1 MSSTNVQSENV
12 PLPQEPT
19 KFVLYLR
26 ISTGKSGGVDSNGI
40 AAQERDLNIFLST
53 QHQPEVIG
61 TFIDVMSGAKDERP
75 ELENALQLCRKTGAH
90 LAIQKV
96 DRLSRD
102 VAFVATLLKDKRIT
116 LRVANLPNA
125 NNFQIHL
132 FAAIGEQEREFISMR
147 TKAALREWKV
157 RNPHKTLGNPKLYEL
172 NQHKKRRTTKFDL
185 RISPMIRTLRGEGM
199 SYRRIAMTLNNMGEK
214 TPKGCDYYPQQVR
227 RIYQRNHS
235 QVAA

>member
-1 MSSTNVQSENV
+1 
-12 PLPQEPT
+12 
-19 KFVLYLR
+19 
-26 ISTGKSGGVDSNGI
+26 
-40 AAQERDLNIFLST
+40 
-53 QHQPEVIG
+53 
-61 TFIDVMSGAKDERP
+61 
-75 ELENALQLCRKTGAH
+75 
-90 LAIQKV
+90 
-96 DRLSRD
+96 
-102 VAFVATLLKDKRIT
+102 
-116 LRVANLPNA
+116 
-125 NNFQIHL
+125 
-132 FAAIGEQEREFISMR
+132 MR
-147 TKAALREWKV
+147 TKAALREWKI